1 MSLEDEGFFARVYA
15 LVRRVP
21 RGRVV
26 TYGQVAAMLGV
37 PRGARA
43 VGWAMRALPEEMAS
57 RVPWHRVVGT
67 GGRISPRRGPG
78 PDIQRRRLRA
88 ENVSFCGPC
97 VDLDRHG
104 LLAPRIAPSNRA
116 RRLGPVPNCPDRP
129 FKLVPERVRVDESPA
144 SGSGRGSASSR
155 CQPSAARRS

>member
-1 MSLEDEGFFARVYA
+1 MSEHGGSGDESFFARVYA

-43 VGWAMRALPEEMAS
+43 VGWAMRALPEDVAA

-67 GGRISPRRGPG
+67 GGRISPRAGPG
-78 PDIQRRRLRA
+78 PEIQRRRLRA
-88 ENVSFCGPC
+88 EKVAFRGAC
-97 VDLDRHG
+97 VDITRHG
-104 LLAPRIAPSNRA
+104 LLATGI
-116 RRLGPVPNCPDRP
+116 
-129 FKLVPERVRVDESPA
+129 
-144 SGSGRGSASSR
+144 GRTRASSVAGTL
-155 CQPSAARRS
+155 STRR